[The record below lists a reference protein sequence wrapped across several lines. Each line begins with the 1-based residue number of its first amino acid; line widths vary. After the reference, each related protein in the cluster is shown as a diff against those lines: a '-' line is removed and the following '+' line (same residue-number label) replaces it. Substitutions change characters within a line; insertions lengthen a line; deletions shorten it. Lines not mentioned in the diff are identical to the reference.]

1 MLPWRLFCLGHPVVV
16 GPDGEPVRLR
26 TRKHL
31 ALLIYL
37 AIEPPVSHRRD
48 RLAALLWP
56 RATTEEGRHSLAT
69 ALSMLRG
76 RLGAHAFA
84 ATRETIR
91 LLPGHVVTDVAQL
104 LAGDVLEG
112 DVRAA
117 PFLDEFDVPA
127 ANDFATWVDA
137 QRARLRPVLHAHLVD
152 QIDAARRGG
161 DAIRLEQLAARLRRI
176 DPLSEQAARAA
187 MEARALAGDRI
198 GALRDFDRWRALL
211 AEELGAVPSREVDRI
226 ADRLRR
232 RGLERTAQAPLAPVP
247 TEQWQERVFV
257 GRAEE
262 YRLGYDLWETART
275 GRARHLLVRA
285 ADGHGKT
292 TLLARLGTALALEG
306 AAVARVQCY
315 ELERELPF
323 GVIGSLVGQL
333 LDLPG
338 ASATPPS
345 DLAELGRMVGKVRQR
360 WASLPPPS
368 DVTGEEARLQFTEAV
383 LALATAI
390 AEEQPL
396 VVLLDDI
403 HLADATSLAVLH
415 VLLRRMADLPVLALL
430 SSDEGS
436 ADDPPAIRRL
446 AEQGEAIGLTVVPLA
461 PLGPAASSALL
472 DRLLEG
478 AEEPGPTVRRAIL
491 AGAGGVPMLLE
502 MLVADWRR
510 RGDGALALSLG
521 AMTRE
526 ATPDAVSRL
535 VDGTLADLDPG
546 ARAVA
551 NLGAIL
557 GQRLND
563 LGMYTLV
570 DLPVVRTMRAMSTLT
585 TRRLLRDAG
594 SHLEFANEAV
604 RAQCY
609 AAMAAPLRRRL
620 HSMVADRLIAE
631 AGTAEA
637 LGGLEVAWHL
647 VRGDRLA
654 EAVPHLLA
662 GGRESIW
669 RGAPHEADLALSTG
683 MPLLEGA
690 ARRTAILLLAEAQQE
705 LGRWPESLALLDGAD
720 EAWDAE
726 ERHQRE
732 VLSLVGRRFAIG
744 MGSNESRHA
753 VGTLCLIAR
762 CGARADTRVRALSAV
777 PYLQSQCRDPESL
790 EDFGAAISSLEDE
803 SLQPYERLHLAM
815 AKAWYLAQTFRL
827 DEALF
832 VIAEGMAVADRE
844 GIRSSIAF
852 RLTIGK
858 GALLL
863 AKGRYGAAQGAL
875 ADAQA
880 LSERLDNPVHHATC
894 AAALAIAS
902 GRAGHPEGQLRW
914 ARKALRCL
922 PKEDYS
928 ILALSALN
936 ELGSALL
943 AKGDLEGARD
953 VVVGLGARCAG
964 GCPPW
969 AVQASLLFR
978 ADLSWLIGDRRDARS
993 LAQQAIILSE
1003 GAPLI
1008 PDVSGAYS
1016 RWTSLLAEEAD
1027 GAQEALHILTSGPL
1041 STRALHHKDQIEWLA
1056 AVVHLKR
1063 LVGRDLEPELS
1074 ALTAT
1079 VSETTAAV
1087 RARLTQLGFS
1097 RGLAAQ

>member
-187 MEARALAGDRI
+187 MDARALAGDRI

-436 ADDPPAIRRL
+436 ANDPPAIRRL

-732 VLSLVGRRFAIG
+732 VLSLVGRRWAGVLDLQATRNGTARLLAIAEQSRDSRTKALAASSTVALLSSSRDADDTAALETIATSLLSTSTDPYDQLHLLHAHAWATACLE
-744 MGSNESRHA
+744 GSEAALAPLYAGVALIQQFGIANSLGTRMLLA
-753 VGTLCLIAR
+753 TGITLCQTGAYKEAIPLIEQA
-762 CGARADTRVRALSAV
+762 
-777 PYLQSQCRDPESL
+777 
-790 EDFGAAISSLEDE
+790 
-803 SLQPYERLHLAM
+803 H
-815 AKAWYLAQTFRL
+815 
-827 DEALF
+827 
-832 VIAEGMAVADRE
+832 
-844 GIRSSIAF
+844 SIAS
-852 RLTIGK
+852 K
-858 GALLL
+858 
-863 AKGRYGAAQGAL
+863 
-875 ADAQA
+875 
-880 LSERLDNPVHHATC
+880 LDNPVFQSNAAAGLALASGRLGLHAQQVEWARTSLAKAPTGDWGVCVLSAGYELGVGLAMLGRYEETLAALVEIEGRFRGDKPIWLDQAWSLIRADVYALLGEIKQAEGWAFHATNGKNS
-894 AAALAIAS
+894 ALLDDSFAGPYSRWLAALSRNDEARRDRAIAS
-902 GRAGHPEGQLRW
+902 T
-914 ARKALRCL
+914 
-922 PKEDYS
+922 
-928 ILALSALN
+928 SALIARRKRLDAKDMLEVTLAYQ
-936 ELGSALL
+936 ELTGIGGNLL
-943 AKGDLEGARD
+943 EL
-953 VVVGLGARCAG
+953 
-964 GCPPW
+964 
-969 AVQASLLFR
+969 
-978 ADLSWLIGDRRDARS
+978 
-993 LAQQAIILSE
+993 
-1003 GAPLI
+1003 
-1008 PDVSGAYS
+1008 SGA
-1016 RWTSLLAEEAD
+1016 LPN
-1027 GAQEALHILTSGPL
+1027 GIH
-1041 STRALHHKDQIEWLA
+1041 
-1056 AVVHLKR
+1056 AVLRR
-1063 LVGRDLEPELS
+1063 LGYEIP
-1074 ALTAT
+1074 TA
-1079 VSETTAAV
+1079 
-1087 RARLTQLGFS
+1087 
-1097 RGLAAQ
+1097 